1 MNLENDGDLY
11 RACSNPTNVVLVIVL
26 GKDIGK
32 GAEHWEHQIWL
43 MRHISVSTP
52 KPIRRRGIKQ

>member
-1 MNLENDGDLY
+1 MNLENDGDLH

-32 GAEHWEHQIWL
+32 GAEH
-43 MRHISVSTP
+43 
-52 KPIRRRGIKQ
+52 